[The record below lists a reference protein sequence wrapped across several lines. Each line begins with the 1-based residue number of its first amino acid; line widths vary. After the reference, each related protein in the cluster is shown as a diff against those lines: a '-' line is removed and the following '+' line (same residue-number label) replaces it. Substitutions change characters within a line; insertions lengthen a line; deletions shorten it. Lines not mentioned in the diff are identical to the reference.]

1 MIVSAPSS
9 VVCARR
15 ERRRTAR
22 RGEVELDGQ
31 VVGRVIHYGLWAGAR
46 SSSPTSL
53 PLSPK
58 PQHPAAVVGFTLR
71 AVAMAGAGLADIPL
85 PRGPAALVSAVDL
98 ATVAIL
104 TEVKKPQALRATT
117 LP

>member
-1 MIVSAPSS
+1 
-9 VVCARR
+9 
-15 ERRRTAR
+15 
-22 RGEVELDGQ
+22 
-31 VVGRVIHYGLWAGAR
+31 
-46 SSSPTSL
+46 
-53 PLSPK
+53 
-58 PQHPAAVVGFTLR
+58 
-71 AVAMAGAGLADIPL
+71 MAGAGLADIPL